1 MKLPFAVRIF
11 FKTLSY
17 INPSLAARVAEPLF
31 FRPVK
36 FPIPEREREFR
47 STSESGKGELLSGRI
62 HWFKKGSSGPKILF
76 MHGWSGRGSQFTKMM
91 DAFVEAGFEVYTFDA
106 PGHGDEWLP
115 RIDMLSFIGGIHWME
130 NKFGPFDGAIGH
142 SIGGMALWNAI
153 REGAAIKRLVEIG
166 SPSSLSGVLKD
177 FAAVLNARP
186 AVAEI
191 LMGKL
196 SADYQVAE
204 DLFDPVRIAGLY
216 PDIDGLLIHDAQD
229 DEVPL
234 AHALEMERAWK
245 NGQLVT
251 TEGLGHRKLLRDPG
265 VIQLCLDFFA
275 NRSGEAGVK
284 KA

>member
-1 MKLPFAVRIF
+1 MNLFLRILF
-11 FKTLSY
+11 SSLSG
-17 INPSLAARVAEPLF
+17 ISPSLAARVAEPLF

-36 FPIPEREREFR
+36 FPIPEREKEFR
-47 STSESGKGELLSGRI
+47 STSESGKGELSSGRI
-62 HWFKKGSSGPKILF
+62 HWFKKGGSGPKILF

-130 NKFGPFDGAIGH
+130 KKFGPFDGAIGH

-166 SPSSLSGVLKD
+166 SPSSLSGVLED

-204 DLFDPVRIAGLY
+204 DLFDPVRIAGLH
-216 PDIDGLLIHDAQD
+216 PDVDGLLIHDAQD

-234 AHALEMERAWK
+234 AHALQMERAWK
-245 NGQLVT
+245 KGRLVT

-275 NRSGEAGVK
+275 NRSGEARVK

>member
-1 MKLPFAVRIF
+1 
-11 FKTLSY
+11 
-17 INPSLAARVAEPLF
+17 
-31 FRPVK
+31 
-36 FPIPEREREFR
+36 
-47 STSESGKGELLSGRI
+47 
-62 HWFKKGSSGPKILF
+62 
-76 MHGWSGRGSQFTKMM
+76 
-91 DAFVEAGFEVYTFDA
+91 
-106 PGHGDEWLP
+106 
-115 RIDMLSFIGGIHWME
+115 MLSFIEGIHWME
-130 NKFGPFDGAIGH
+130 GKFGPFDGAIGH

-153 REGAAIKRLVEIG
+153 REGAAIKWLVEIG
-166 SPSSLSGVLKD
+166 SPSSLSGVLED

-186 AVAEI
+186 VVAEI

-204 DLFDPVRIAGLY
+204 DLFDPVRIAGLH
-216 PDIDGLLIHDAQD
+216 PEVGGLLIHDAQD

-234 AHALEMERAWK
+234 AHALEMERSWK

-275 NRSGEAGVK
+275 NRSGAARVK

>member
-11 FKTLSY
+11 FKILSY
-17 INPSLAARVAEPLF
+17 ISPALAARVAEPLF

-36 FPIPEREREFR
+36 FPVPEREREFR
-47 STSESGKGELLSGRI
+47 STSESGTSELSSGRI
-62 HWFKKGSSGPKILF
+62 HWFKKGGQGPKILF
-76 MHGWSGRGSQFTKMM
+76 MHGWSGRGSQFVKMM
-91 DAFVEAGFEVYTFDA
+91 DALMEAGFEVYTLDA

-115 RIDMLSFIGGIHWME
+115 RIDMLSFIEGIHWME
-130 NKFGPFDGAIGH
+130 RKFGPFDGAIGH

-153 REGAAIKRLVEIG
+153 REGASIKRLVEIG
-166 SPSSLSGVLKD
+166 SPSSLSGVLED

-186 AVAEI
+186 VVAEI

-196 SADYQVAE
+196 SADYQMAE
-204 DLFDPVRIAGLY
+204 DLFDPVRIAGLH
-216 PDIDGLLIHDAQD
+216 PEVGGLLIHDAQD

-245 NGQLVT
+245 NGRLVT

-275 NRSGEAGVK
+275 NRSGAARVK

>member
-1 MKLPFAVRIF
+1 
-11 FKTLSY
+11 
-17 INPSLAARVAEPLF
+17 LAARVAEPLF

-36 FPIPEREREFR
+36 FPIPEREKEFR
-47 STSESGKGELLSGRI
+47 STSESGKGELSSGRI
-62 HWFKKGSSGPKILF
+62 HWFKKGGSGPKILF

-130 NKFGPFDGAIGH
+130 NKFGPFAGAIGH

-153 REGAAIKRLVEIG
+153 RERAAIKRLVEIG
-166 SPSSLSGVLKD
+166 SPSSLTGVLED
-177 FAAVLNARP
+177 FVAVLNARP

-204 DLFDPVRIAGLY
+204 DLFDPVRIAGLH
-216 PDIDGLLIHDAQD
+216 PDVDGLLIHDAQD

-245 NGQLVT
+245 NGRLVT

-275 NRSGEAGVK
+275 NRSGAARVK

>member
-11 FKTLSY
+11 FKILSY
-17 INPSLAARVAEPLF
+17 ITPSLAARAAEPLF

-47 STSESGKGELLSGRI
+47 STSESGKGALSSGRI
-62 HWFKKGSSGPKILF
+62 HWFKRGGPGPKILF

-91 DAFVEAGFEVYTFDA
+91 DAFVEAGYEVYTFDA

-115 RIDMLSFIGGIHWME
+115 RIDMLSFIGGIHWMDK
-130 NKFGPFDGAIGH
+130 KFGPFDGAIGH

-166 SPSSLSGVLKD
+166 SPSSLSGVLED
-177 FAAVLNARP
+177 FVAVLNARP

-204 DLFDPVRIAGLY
+204 DLFDPVRIAGLH
-216 PDIDGLLIHDAQD
+216 PEVSGLLIHDIQD

-234 AHALEMERAWK
+234 AHALEMERVWK
-245 NGQLVT
+245 NGQLLT
-251 TEGLGHRKLLRDPG
+251 TEGLGHRKPLRDPG
-265 VIQLCLDFFA
+265 VIHLCLDFFA
-275 NRSGEAGVK
+275 NRSGVARVK

>member
-11 FKTLSY
+11 FKIFSY
-17 INPSLAARVAEPLF
+17 ITPSLAARVAEPLF

-36 FPIPEREREFR
+36 FPIPERERDFR
-47 STSESGKGELLSGRI
+47 STSESGKGELSSGRI

-166 SPSSLSGVLKD
+166 SPSSLSGVLED

-204 DLFDPVRIAGLY
+204 DLFDPVRIAGLH
-216 PDIDGLLIHDAQD
+216 PDVDGLLIHDAQD

-234 AHALEMERAWK
+234 AHALQMERAWTK
-245 NGQLVT
+245 GRLVT

-275 NRSGEAGVK
+275 NRSGEARVK

>member
-11 FKTLSY
+11 FKILSY
-17 INPSLAARVAEPLF
+17 ITPSLAARVAEPLF

-47 STSESGKGELLSGRI
+47 STSESGKGELPSGRI

-166 SPSSLSGVLKD
+166 SPSSLSGVLMD

-204 DLFDPVRIAGLY
+204 DFFDPVRIAGLH
-216 PDIDGLLIHDAQD
+216 PDVDGLLIHDAQD

-245 NGQLVT
+245 NGRLVT

-275 NRSGEAGVK
+275 NRSGEARVK

>member
-11 FKTLSY
+11 FKILSY
-17 INPSLAARVAEPLF
+17 ITPSLAARVAEPLF

-36 FPIPEREREFR
+36 FPIPEREKEFR
-47 STSESGKGELLSGRI
+47 STSESGKGELSSGRI

-166 SPSSLSGVLKD
+166 SPSSLSGVLMD

-204 DLFDPVRIAGLY
+204 DLFDPVRIAGLH
-216 PDIDGLLIHDAQD
+216 PDVGGLLIHDAQD

-251 TEGLGHRKLLRDPG
+251 TEGLGHRKLLRDPE

-275 NRSGEAGVK
+275 NRSGEARVK